1 MNPGHRRNTIAGLI
15 LAFTLLPI
23 PAHAQG
29 CSQCADQMRATP
41 APVQNAYRRA
51 ILFMVLAG
59 GGVFT
64 GAVLTL
70 RRFR

>member
-1 MNPGHRRNTIAGLI
+1 MNPGLGSNTLAGLV
-15 LAFTLLPI
+15 LAFTLLPAS
-23 PAHAQG
+23 AHAQG

-41 APVQNAYRRA
+41 ARLQNAYRRA
-51 ILFMVLAG
+51 ILVLVLAG

>member
-1 MNPGHRRNTIAGLI
+1 MNPGRRSNTIAGLI
-15 LAFTLLPI
+15 LASALMTI

-29 CSQCADQMRATP
+29 CSQCADQMRASP
-41 APVQNAYRRA
+41 AHVQNAYRRA

-64 GAVLTL
+64 GAVFTL

>member
-1 MNPGHRRNTIAGLI
+1 M
-15 LAFTLLPI
+15 LAYALLLI

-41 APVQNAYRRA
+41 AHVQNAYRRA
-51 ILFMVLAG
+51 IVFMVLAG
-59 GGVFT
+59 GAVFT